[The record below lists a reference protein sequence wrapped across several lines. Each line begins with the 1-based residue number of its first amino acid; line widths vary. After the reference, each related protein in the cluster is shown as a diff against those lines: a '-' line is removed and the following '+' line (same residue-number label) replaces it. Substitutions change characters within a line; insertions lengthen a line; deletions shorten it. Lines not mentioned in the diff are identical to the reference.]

1 MAAPDLT
8 DEQLEREL
16 DHLLEELR
24 IGLPGVQILFAFL
37 LAVPFAARFEDV
49 TSLQTRVYFVGFVA
63 TFVASVFL
71 IAPTVYHRV
80 RYRRHEDPD
89 RMLRT
94 ANLFALVGQGFLAI
108 ALVAVTFLV
117 SDFVFSHPAAIGVTT
132 VAGVLLLGV
141 WYAVPLSRFLQR

>member
-1 MAAPDLT
+1 MPARDLT

-16 DHLLEELR
+16 DLLLEELK
-24 IGLPGVQILFAFL
+24 IALPGVQFLFAFL

-49 TSLQTRVYFVGFVA
+49 TALQARVYFVGFVA

-80 RYRRHEDPD
+80 RYRRHAIPD

-94 ANLFALVGQGFLAI
+94 ANFFALVGQAFLAI
-108 ALVAVTFLV
+108 ALIAVTFLV
-117 SDFVFSHPAAIGVTT
+117 SDFVFSHAAAISVTT
-132 VAGVLLLGV
+132 IAGLLLLGV
-141 WYAVPLSRFLQR
+141 WYAVPLSRFLRD